1 MNFPE
6 TPYGQTKACVFLL
19 QNNGS
24 QSVTISK
31 VSLTGQGFQ
40 LAQVVQ
46 TPVVLPAGSSS
57 SFTVDF
63 VPSCGLYSGKLTV
76 EGGTCTSTY
85 TLSGTGDPTTLA
97 PQIQFDGGAPASAQ
111 QRTVSMSLATPSPVS
126 TSGTL
131 LLSFKPGTSVVTDDP
146 AVVFTANGTRCAV
159 YDQGGRHTISIAEP
173 GRGRLSDGWG
183 NVSFSTSLSG
193 CVTGTASASM
203 AISATP
209 PAVDHAIATSRSGDL
224 DIQVWGYDNSYSAGA
239 MSFTFYDLNRN
250 VIQPGAVQADFTPQ
264 FRTYF
269 ATANAGSAFQ
279 MRVSFPDTGDS
290 SQILAVDV
298 RLTNSAGTTTIQH
311 MNFQCAGGTC
321 PVTSQ

>member
-1 MNFPE
+1 VNFPE

-279 MRVSFPDTGDS
+279 MRVSFPVTGDS

-298 RLTNSAGTTTIQH
+298 RLTNSA
-311 MNFQCAGGTC
+311 
-321 PVTSQ
+321 